1 MTQNNDTP
9 HEKLETEIGVILQD
23 AKRRRDAIKL
33 LSGPSYPKLGE
44 WLIAAFSIVMIVIA
58 NYPWS
63 IAVTNKFTYSVL
75 ALLVVY
81 VMESQFQIWCLRRRQ
96 EALISLL
103 YPEGNISIESITA
116 KTSIG
121 MQH

>member
-1 MTQNNDTP
+1 MPNAGAMLLNFSP
-9 HEKLETEIGVILQD
+9 G
-23 AKRRRDAIKL
+23 RAIQ
-33 LSGPSYPKLGE
+33 SLGE
-44 WLIAAFSIVMIVIA
+44 WLIAAFSIVMMVIA

-63 IAVTNKFTYSVL
+63 SAVTNKFTYSVL

-116 KTSIG
+116 KTSIW
-121 MQH
+121 MQN